1 MRFYLKKAL
10 VGNLKKLG
18 SGMAVT
24 ALSMSLCAGAL
35 SGCAKSAGNDN
46 NTSSSDNLQVGESSV
61 DGQETQETET
71 KFPVI
76 ERKTADEIKINPEK
90 IDVTTFALPDGPE
103 ESGVFVQPIADIS
116 DDFIRGM
123 DASAVLAV
131 ENSGA
136 KYYGFDGEE
145 QDVFKTLAESGVN
158 YIRLRVWNDPY
169 DENGNGYRSKKSLRC
184 RGRRMGGAGAAGKRI
199 F

>member
-24 ALSMSLCAGAL
+24 ALSMSLCAGVL
-35 SGCAKSAGNDN
+35 SGCDKGTGTDSNAG
-46 NTSSSDNLQVGESSV
+46 SSGNMQVGESSV
-61 DGQETQETET
+61 DGLKPETENPESEGEST
-71 KFPVI
+71 TQFPVI
-76 ERKTADEIKINPEK
+76 ERKTADEIEINPEK
-90 IDVTTFALPDGPE
+90 IDVTTFSLPDGPE
-103 ESGVFVQPIADIS
+103 ESGIFVQPIADIS

-136 KYYGFDGEE
+136 KY
-145 QDVFKTLAESGVN
+145 
-158 YIRLRVWNDPY
+158 
-169 DENGNGYRSKKSLRC
+169 
-184 RGRRMGGAGAAGKRI
+184 
-199 F
+199 